1 MSGTGRFG
9 EEAMTA
15 AMRQVAD
22 QLGVR
27 ADDARLLQLTNNAV
41 FALPSERIVIRIAR
55 SHRLRDRVR
64 KVVELGQWFAQ
75 VDAPTIRLAEGIT
88 QPVQAGELMA
98 SVWEYL
104 PPNPPAPTVED
115 LGVVLREFHALGPP
129 PFPLP
134 VWDPVGDAR
143 LRIKE
148 AEGLSDEDREF
159 LLSWCERL
167 DEPVAALRRHADS
180 QLIHG
185 DAHVSNLLRDRC
197 GRVVLC
203 DFDATCK
210 GPWQIDLTAVAVGGV
225 RFRRAEA
232 HASMAAAYGYD
243 VATDRYWPTLRE
255 ARELKMI
262 AAAAPIL
269 DSSDNIRAEFANR
282 LQSIRTCETN
292 ATWTPFAK
300 VQILRDRLD
309 HPIMPPKRSPH

>member
-1 MSGTGRFG
+1 MSRAGRFG

-41 FALPSERIVIRIAR
+41 FALPSEGIVIRIAR
-55 SHRLRDRVR
+55 THRLRDRVR
-64 KVVELGQWFAQ
+64 KVVELGRWFEQ
-75 VDAPTIRLAEGIT
+75 VDAPTIRLAEGIA
-88 QPVQAGELMA
+88 QPVQAGDLIA
-98 SVWEYL
+98 SVWQYL
-104 PPNPPAPTVED
+104 PPNSPAPAVED

-134 VWDPVGDAR
+134 AWDPVGDAR
-143 LRIKE
+143 SRISE
-148 AEGLSDEDREF
+148 ADGLSDDDREF

-167 DEPVAALRRHADS
+167 DEPVAALRRQDDS

-185 DAHVSNLLRDRC
+185 DAHVGNLLRDRR

-225 RFRRAEA
+225 RFGRAEA

-243 VATDRYWPTLRE
+243 VATDWYWPTLRE

-269 DSSDNIRAEFANR
+269 DSSDKIRAEFANR
-282 LQSIRTCETN
+282 MQSIRRCETS
-292 ATWTPFAK
+292 AAWTPFAT
-300 VQILRDRLD
+300 VQIFRDCLD
-309 HPIMPPKRSPH
+309 HPITPPERSPH